1 MIGPAQEGEAG
12 SEQVRFER
20 WGTPVGVAA
29 LQFSAYQ
36 SEALG
41 EPAYDVEP
49 VEHMASVGQVLCDC
63 GLI

>member
-1 MIGPAQEGEAG
+1 M
-12 SEQVRFER
+12 
-20 WGTPVGVAA
+20 GVAA
-29 LQFSAYQ
+29 LQLSAYQ

-49 VEHMASVGQVLCDC
+49 VEHMASSWQILCDC